1 MGLIEVNGFKVY
13 AYHGCLSEEGRIG
26 GHYRVDVSVEGDL
39 ARAERTDKLSDTID
53 YGRITAIVVEQMAL
67 RSQLIEHVASRI
79 VKALCQEWP
88 GGFQWRVRLVKEHPP
103 IAGAVDQVVYTVS
116 G

>member
-1 MGLIEVNGFKVY
+1 MGLIEVKGIRLY

-26 GHYRVDVSVEGDL
+26 GHYRVDVAVEGDL

-53 YGRITAIVVEQMAL
+53 YSRVTAIVVDQMAV
-67 RSQLIEHVASRI
+67 RSKLIEQVAARI
-79 VKALCQEWP
+79 LAALQKEWP
-88 GGFQWRVRLVKEHPP
+88 HGMRWRVRLEKEHPP
-103 IAGAVDQVVYTVS
+103 IPGAVDCVVYTVE